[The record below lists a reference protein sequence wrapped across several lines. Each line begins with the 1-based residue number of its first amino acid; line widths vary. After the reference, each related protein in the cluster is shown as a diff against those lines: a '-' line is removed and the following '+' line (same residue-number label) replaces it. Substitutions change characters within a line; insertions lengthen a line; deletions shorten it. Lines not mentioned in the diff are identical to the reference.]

1 MLVDDIMHHSGFF
14 SLLHNSAP
22 GTPQTHQ
29 SSPSR
34 HRTQSPTGRCVPPPL
49 ALHSGGRLPLA
60 ALWLETLKRDEILA
74 GGLREVEG
82 CVGLYAVS
90 LGPLCLWQT
99 AWGAGIRIGDVKKLL
114 DMLIFVI
121 YTTKSAISRHLDTD
135 ILFRLMV
142 EMKKLAEDLAEILD
156 PLVVR
161 MRGPINVCPQFHR
174 QGKLS

>member
-34 HRTQSPTGRCVPPPL
+34 HRTQSPTGRCVSPPL
-49 ALHSGGRLPLA
+49 ALHSGGLLPLA

-74 GGLREVEG
+74 GGLREAEG

-99 AWGAGIRIGDVKKLL
+99 AWGAGIRIRDVKKLL
-114 DMLIFVI
+114 DMLMFLIVHYQECHFKTPRHWYPFQI
-121 YTTKSAISRHLDTD
+121 DGWDEEAGWRLGRDFRPSSGQNERTNKCLPTIS
-135 ILFRLMV
+135 
-142 EMKKLAEDLAEILD
+142 
-156 PLVVR
+156 
-161 MRGPINVCPQFHR
+161 
-174 QGKLS
+174 